1 MINNKEKITELLLN
15 TKTTAEFRAV
25 GRENG
30 YQDLSKI
37 APSALEQELDS
48 SVIEHYGRMNTKELK
63 NIDFDWNCIPD
74 PPEAFE
80 KDNRE

>member
-15 TKTTAEFRAV
+15 TKTTAEFREV

-37 APSALEQELDS
+37 APSVLEQALDS
-48 SVIEHYGRMNTKELK
+48 SVMEHYDRMNTEELK

-80 KDNRE
+80 KDNKK